1 MKIDIENIS
10 EEEGKKIAKA
20 IMKRYDKYPHL
31 LEKMKNV
38 KKNLFSDFAKGWN
51 EAKETKKI
59 EKEIYERSL
68 HEATAFFLSHGDAKF
83 DSEII
88 ETLQFHLKARSQSSK
103 VVKKLKPEEM
113 LANVIKIHVIDFL
126 LEWDG
131 IVI

>member
-20 IMKRYDKYPHL
+20 IMKRYDEYSYSYKTQ
-31 LEKMKNV
+31 KV
-38 KKNLFSDFAKGWN
+38 
-51 EAKETKKI
+51 

-68 HEATAFFLSHGDAKF
+68 HNATTFFLSHDDAKF
-83 DSEII
+83 DNEII
-88 ETLQFHLKARSQSSK
+88 ETLQLYLQARLQNPK
-103 VVKKLKPEEM
+103 KIKKLKPEEM
-113 LANVIKIHVIDFL
+113 LANVIKIYVIDFL